1 MWGSG
6 GVARGTRRGRG
17 GQGRTEAV
25 RQGEA
30 EGSALEGG
38 VEHEKGSIAG
48 PGIDAER

>member
-1 MWGSG
+1 MRGFG
-6 GVARGTRRGRG
+6 GVARGTRGG

-38 VEHEKGSIAG
+38 VEHEKGSMAG